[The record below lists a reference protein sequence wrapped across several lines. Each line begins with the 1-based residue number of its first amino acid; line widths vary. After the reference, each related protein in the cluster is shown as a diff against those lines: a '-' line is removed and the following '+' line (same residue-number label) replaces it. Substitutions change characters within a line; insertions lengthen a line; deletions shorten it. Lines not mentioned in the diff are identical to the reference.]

1 MLLHDEM
8 RNALG
13 GHPRQP
19 VVEEV
24 VKCPLADSDR
34 RIGDDAIESHVVVHP
49 VGCCDG
55 DPIRG
60 IDRCGVGGGEPTRP
74 LVDVDR
80 PDSGVRRPER
90 GDTGDRPPA
99 AAEVE
104 DGAVGRRERRCFLE
118 EQFCAGI
125 EMLGGEDT
133 SVGGQGD
140 GEVGQADLDGTRIRG
155 DGRIVIEVLTG
166 THPVDGSG
174 VCGG

>member
-1 MLLHDEM
+1 MLDLVYLERDDLAAGA
-8 RNALG
+8 AL
-13 GHPRQP
+13 
-19 VVEEV
+19 
-24 VKCPLADSDR
+24 
-34 RIGDDAIESHVVVHP
+34 
-49 VGCCDG
+49 CDG
-55 DPIRG
+55 ARVL
-60 IDRCGVGGGEPTRP
+60 RAT
-74 LVDVDR
+74 
-80 PDSGVRRPER
+80 
-90 GDTGDRPPA
+90 